1 MHFVDEGDGDA
12 VLLLHGNPTWGFLYR
27 DVIGPLVQSGRR
39 VVVPDMIGFRADRRQ
54 AATTD
59 QWDVDESAFNIQR
72 RET

>member
-39 VVVPDMIGFRADRRQ
+39 VVVPDMIGFGHSERPTRERARVPIR
-54 AATTD
+54 ASLA
-59 QWDVDESAFNIQR
+59 
-72 RET
+72 